1 MNFRPASRDEAEIG
15 TISDGLAVEFPMISV
30 LPTYRHG
37 LQVADLV
44 TLRWGKS
51 VMDLRWEC

>member
-1 MNFRPASRDEAEIG
+1 
-15 TISDGLAVEFPMISV
+15 MISV